1 MAYVD
6 DGSDHE
12 LYDYEGRGGEEDVT
26 EGAGWE
32 DEPAYPEAEFEPSP
46 EEVRRNG
53 QSHASQGRRSTFL
66 PVPKASLQPWRK
78 TAAQWPQEPSPPSQ
92 ASEAAHFWPDSFE
105 PVPPSARELAQPSS
119 GSKRKTPDNSSGI
132 FGSTAPGELTSL
144 LDAFA
149 KKPKHEKANRQK
161 SEQVQK
167 AKQPKGGWVQKANKP
182 KGDWAALA
190 PGPQNKTGKKVAKVA
205 VQPEFIDRQATYK
218 GGDLVIAYSKKD
230 GYWSNATVIGLKDG
244 INFRI
249 EYAHSK
255 REETTSFLQLR
266 HKPGSTNS
274 KRHNLVAPDDRVI
287 ELRHMLPYALHGLR
301 SREDMLATWRTY
313 RVLGGAALGPEDSA
327 FLEGCAACIANSY
340 DVCRKIIRD
349 AGGSI
354 ALPTLAELHSGTFG
368 GNAAKYLGQ
377 PFKEFVTAH
386 FTLDGST
393 VRDPELTAQK
403 QAAVKRG
410 KRSVGSA
417 DSMLR
422 NAITSCCRANK
433 AEWTTVTELA
443 RDKGVLAALRAVPE
457 DEWPQRI
464 FALAKKNCA
473 LRATKDGK
481 AIRLA
486 RGT

>member
-78 TAAQWPQEPSPPSQ
+78 TAVQWRQEPSSPSQ
-92 ASEAAHFWPDSFE
+92 ASEAAHFLPDSLE
-105 PVPPSARELAQPSS
+105 PVPPSAGEAAQPSS
-119 GSKRKTPDNSSGI
+119 GTKRKTPDNYSGI

-149 KKPKHEKANRQK
+149 KKPNNDKAKRQK
-161 SEQVQK
+161 SGRVQQ
-167 AKQPKGGWVQKANKP
+167 ANQPKGGWVQKANKP

-190 PGPQNKTGKKVAKVA
+190 PGPQSTKPGKIAKVA

-218 GGDLVIAYSKKD
+218 SRDLVVAYSKKD
-230 GYWSNATVIGLKDG
+230 GTWSNATVTGLVDG

-249 EYAHSK
+249 KWAHAK
-255 REETTSFLQLR
+255 RAETVSFVELR

-274 KRHNLVAPDDRVI
+274 KRVNLVAPDDRVI

-386 FTLDGST
+386 FTVDGVT
-393 VRDPELTAQK
+393 VRDPQK
-403 QAAVKRG
+403 QGVVKTAKKSRT
-410 KRSVGSA
+410 SS
-417 DSMLR
+417 DSQLR
-422 NAITSCCRANK
+422 NAIASCCQSND
-433 AEWTTVTELA
+433 AEWTTVTELL
-443 RDKGVLAALRAVPE
+443 RDEGVLAALSEVPE
-457 DEWPQRI
+457 GERQRRI
-464 FALAKKNCA
+464 SAFAKKDSA
-473 LRATKDGK
+473 LRATKDGR

-486 RGT
+486 RGLG